1 MAIIDSVERLTKS
14 DTIGYIDNKTPIDKE
29 LYQMSSRNMAFYM
42 RVLITYYNIPK
53 IRMLI

>member
-1 MAIIDSVERLTKS
+1 MATIDSVERLTKS